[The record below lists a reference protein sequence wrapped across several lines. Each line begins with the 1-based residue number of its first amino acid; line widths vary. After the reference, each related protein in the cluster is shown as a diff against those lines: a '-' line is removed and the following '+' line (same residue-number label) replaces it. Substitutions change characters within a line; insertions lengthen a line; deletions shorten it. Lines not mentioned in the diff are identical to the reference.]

1 MNETGWD
8 VYLYFGFTAAM
19 VAVLY
24 GIAWHYYMGQGRET
38 SEDAKYSMME
48 EDD

>member
-1 MNETGWD
+1 MDETGWD

-24 GIAWHYYMGQGRET
+24 GTVYHYYFGHGRKT

-48 EDD
+48 DDD